1 MLTFRTFP
9 LKIEIILCLKVFIPG
24 IFSVS
29 TQATC
34 HENIRKIKILYFLI
48 FIWKSLIIRALK
60 NGSTWNDSRS
70 KMMMSN
76 RPLFDHKLAKLSL
89 SNSRMIV
96 HFTQYCTLPPC
107 IINSEKNHSKI
118 FDFRCIGTL
127 KSSFSWNKKSLIWKW
142 ILHWWTQWRKD
153 KMVYS
158 FTWTILTSSVQVYFI
173 ISHFLAEVFHH
184 QTSEL
189 IELPENDRFLRS
201 IWPK

>member
-1 MLTFRTFP
+1 MNYGKGCYEISKMKIWNAFLCLNCLLTFRTLP
-9 LKIEIILCLKVFIPG
+9 LKIEIILCLKVLIPG

-29 TQATC
+29 THATC

-107 IINSEKNHSKI
+107 IINS
-118 FDFRCIGTL
+118 D
-127 KSSFSWNKKSLIWKW
+127 
-142 ILHWWTQWRKD
+142 
-153 KMVYS
+153 
-158 FTWTILTSSVQVYFI
+158 
-173 ISHFLAEVFHH
+173 
-184 QTSEL
+184 
-189 IELPENDRFLRS
+189 
-201 IWPK
+201 